1 MLAESDLPG
10 MPVTGWI
17 LIRLEISAGW
27 IRLEC
32 WSLILVC
39 PGALM
44 LVRDARNSGGL
55 RGGVSWSGHVLPGE
69 VARVE
74 MKLNDAVRSILV
86 EEKSRLEKSV

>member
-1 MLAESDLPG
+1 
-10 MPVTGWI
+10 
-17 LIRLEISAGW
+17 
-27 IRLEC
+27 
-32 WSLILVC
+32 
-39 PGALM
+39 M

-55 RGGVSWSGHVLPGE
+55 RGGVSWSGLVLPGE